1 MPRAQKKIDLM
12 YFSASWCGPCKMMKP
27 LIDSFINR
35 NSDKVNLMM
44 SDVDSDRLMAQAYQI
59 NSVPAFVVLKDG
71 ALVDRFNGMVSQARL
86 NQILN

>member
-1 MPRAQKKIDLM
+1 
-12 YFSASWCGPCKMMKP
+12 
-27 LIDSFINR
+27 
-35 NSDKVNLMM
+35 
-44 SDVDSDRLMAQAYQI
+44 MAQAYQI